1 MHRPLPDLDA
11 HRPEAPPAELRGVVK
26 RYGAVTALAGLDL
39 EIRRGELVALLGPN
53 GAGKTSAVKLL
64 LGTSAPDS
72 GVARLF
78 GADPRSPAA
87 RTRMGAMLQI
97 SKVPETLAVAEHL
110 RLFAS
115 YYPAPLPLGRVLET
129 AGLEALAD
137 RPFGKLSGGERQR
150 LLFALALVGDPEL
163 LVLDEPTVGLDVES
177 RRRLWEAIEGF
188 VRRGRSVLLTT
199 HYLEEADALADRVV
213 VIHRGRVL
221 AEGRPAAIK
230 ARAAGRRIRCLTSL
244 HPGEIAGWEHVRS
257 ARWDG
262 PIVEVLA
269 SRAEPVVRELLARDP
284 ALAELEVA
292 AASLEEAFLALTGG
306 RPETPPPALAAGPAE
321 TFSQGAA

>member
-1 MHRPLPDLDA
+1 MHPALPDIET
-11 HRPEAPPAELRGVVK
+11 RQPEPTPAELRAVVK
-26 RYGAVTALAGLDL
+26 RYGAVTALAGVDL

-64 LGTSAPDS
+64 LGTGAPDA
-72 GVARLF
+72 GRARLF

-97 SKVPETLAVAEHL
+97 SKVPSTLKVREHL
-110 RLFAS
+110 ELFAS
-115 YYPAPLPLGRVLET
+115 YYPAPLPLAQVLAT
-129 AGLEALAD
+129 AGLGDLAD

-221 AEGRPAAIK
+221 TEGRPAAIK

-244 HPGEIAGWEHVRS
+244 RPAEIAAWEDVGS

-262 PIVEVLA
+262 PVVEVLA
-269 SRAEPVVRELLARDP
+269 ARAEPVVRELLARDP
-284 ALAELEVA
+284 GLAELEVS
-292 AASLEEAFLALTGG
+292 AASLEQAFLALTASTASDT
-306 RPETPPPALAAGPAE
+306 PTETL
-321 TFSQGAA
+321 SQGAA